1 MVPSS
6 AAPTDLTLRSA
17 SDGDWPAMSRLA
29 ATCFG
34 SFRQPEVDTM
44 WRSMVPDGGAL
55 IACDGPDVV
64 GMCMYLDM
72 QLTVPDGT
80 VLPVAGLTWV
90 AVAPTH
96 RRRGVLRHMYTEL
109 HRRIADAGYPIA
121 ALTAS
126 EATIYG
132 RFGYGPATVEQTL
145 SIERRR
151 AEFHADVADPQGVR
165 LVDPA
170 RYRDEMADINER
182 WRLRTPGG
190 LHSPSEMWDEVL
202 ADRETSRHGGSPLFG
217 LLHDDG
223 FALYRVHGYDPKT
236 AKVAKLTAVTTDA
249 YVALWRT
256 LLGLDLMEKVEIT
269 THPSDPLP
277 YLLTDPRLVCTTA
290 SEDALWLRMMDVPA
304 VLEARSYRGDF
315 SAVLEI
321 DDDFLESGGRF
332 SLDVHDGK
340 ARCSPSSADADVHMD
355 LAVLG
360 SLYMGTHRASAY
372 AIANRL
378 RCKDSDLLRQLDS
391 VFASDVPAEL
401 GYGF

>member
-1 MVPSS
+1 MAPSS
-6 AAPTDLTLRSA
+6 TTATDLTLRSP
-17 SDGDWPAMSRLA
+17 SDDDWSAMSRLA

-34 SFRQPEVDTM
+34 SFRQPEVDAM

-55 IACDGPDVV
+55 IASDGPDVV
-64 GMCMYLDM
+64 GMCLYLDM
-72 QLTVPDGT
+72 QLTVPGGA
-80 VLPVAGLTWV
+80 VLPVAGMTWV

-96 RRRGVLRHMYTEL
+96 RRRGILRRMYTEM

-132 RFGYGPATVEQTL
+132 RFGYGPATTEQTV

-151 AEFHADVADPQGVR
+151 AEFHADVADPGGVR
-165 LVDPA
+165 LVEPA
-170 RYRDEMADINER
+170 RFRDEMAAIYER

-190 LHSPSEMWDEVL
+190 LHSPTEMWDEVL
-202 ADRETSRHGGSPLFG
+202 ADRETARHGGSPLFG
-217 LLHDDG
+217 LLHGDG

-236 AKVAKLTAVTTDA
+236 VQVTKLVAVTTDA

-256 LLGLDLMEKVEIT
+256 LLGLDLMEKVVVP
-269 THPSDPLP
+269 THASDPLP
-277 YLLTDPRLVCTTA
+277 YLLTDPRLVCTTGT
-290 SEDALWLRMMDVPA
+290 EDALWLRMMDIPA

-321 DDDFLESGGRF
+321 ADDFLGQGGRF

-340 ARCSPSSADADVHMD
+340 ARCSPSSAEPDVRMD

-360 SLYMGTHRASAY
+360 SLYMGVHRASAY
-372 AIANRL
+372 AFANRL
-378 RCKDSDLLRQLDS
+378 HCKDSELLRQLNS
-391 VFASDVPAEL
+391 IFASDVPAEL

>member
-1 MVPSS
+1 M
-6 AAPTDLTLRSA
+6 ATDLTVRSA
-17 SDGDWPAMSRLA
+17 RDGDWSAMSRLG

-34 SFRQPEVDTM
+34 SFRVAEELTAWRTMMPEGSV
-44 WRSMVPDGGAL
+44 VV
-55 IACDGPDVV
+55 ACDGPDLV
-64 GMCMYLDM
+64 GMSMYLDM
-72 QLTVPDGT
+72 QLTVPGGA
-80 VLPVAGLTWV
+80 VLPAAGLTWV

-96 RRRGVLRHMYTEL
+96 RRRGVLRSMYTEI
-109 HRRIADAGYPIA
+109 HHRIAAAGYPIA

-151 AEFHADVADPQGVR
+151 TEFHAGVADPGGVK
-165 LVDPA
+165 LIEPGQH
-170 RYRDEMADINER
+170 RDALAAIYDR
-182 WRLRTPGG
+182 WRLHTPGG
-190 LHSPSEMWDEVL
+190 LDSPLALWDEVL
-202 ADRETSRHGGSPLFG
+202 ADRENARDGGSPFFG

-223 FALYRVHGYDPKT
+223 FALYRVHRDD
-236 AKVAKLTAVTTDA
+236 AKIARVTKLTAVTADA

-256 LLGLDLMEKVEIT
+256 LLGLDLMEKVEVT

-277 YLLTDPRLVCTTA
+277 YLLTDPRLVSTTGT
-290 SEDALWLRMMDVPA
+290 EDALWLRMMDVPA

-321 DDDFLESGGRF
+321 ADGFLGNGGRF
-332 SLDVHDGK
+332 RLDVHDGK
-340 ARCSPSSADADVHMD
+340 ARCSTSDADANVHMD
-355 LAVLG
+355 LEVLG
-360 SLYMGTHRASAY
+360 SLYMGAHRASAY
-372 AIANRL
+372 ALANRL
-378 RCKDSDLLRQLDS
+378 HCKDTELLRQLDS